1 MVRHSNTHTHTHIS
15 SRPATS
21 HPELSLT
28 SCSLIEH
35 LFEGVRLGVNA
46 TAAPTPHA
54 EALRELSKT
63 DPLCFFNV
71 AHFPLS
77 LCRETV
83 ALLQAHLEAAA
94 ASIRESLLDVFDSA
108 RAYQSRLLSHT
119 SLT

>member
-1 MVRHSNTHTHTHIS
+1 LPTF
-15 SRPATS
+15 
-21 HPELSLT
+21 
-28 SCSLIEH
+28 CSLIEH

-46 TAAPTPHA
+46 TVAPTPHA

-63 DPLCFFNV
+63 EPLCFFNV

-108 RAYQSRLLSHT
+108 RAHHRVTLATRALRDTYWVAWRDFVGVTVSPLSVMQ
-119 SLT
+119 